1 MFAVPTFFIVIIVVL
16 VIIII
21 IIIIII
27 ISIIIIIIIKSFDY
41 IINNIFIMYYTVK
54 NYVSLNKTSLTH
66 RAPSICLGTDINK
79 CLVNNGGCSHYCK
92 KWGSSYICTC
102 PAGYE
107 VDSSDKNCIGNKMTV
122 FNNSFSIFGSR
133 FVYFISSS
141 CCISTLPADCLPLAR
156 FWLTGERFCMNRVR
170 SFLSIRCILL
180 GNSLE
185 PGPYIAVHVV

>member
-1 MFAVPTFFIVIIVVL
+1 M
-16 VIIII
+16 
-21 IIIIII
+21 
-27 ISIIIIIIIKSFDY
+27 
-41 IINNIFIMYYTVK
+41 
-54 NYVSLNKTSLTH
+54 SLNNTSLTYPAH
-66 RAPSICLGTDINK
+66 SICLGTDINK

-92 KWGSSYICTC
+92 KWGSSYVCTC

-122 FNNSFSIFGSR
+122 FNNSFSILGRALFT
-133 FVYFISSS
+133 SSVLVVVFPPYQQ
-141 CCISTLPADCLPLAR
+141 IVLPLAR

-185 PGPYIAVHVV
+185 PGPYITVHVVQRAQL